1 MKDKNFSIANHWLKS
16 HNIKQSATEL
26 VREFPYFATGRLMMA
41 VENKDESSA
50 RLAALYFYNDRRL
63 MYLLTTGLETEDGL
77 TQKET
82 AVVDTETSD
91 TPEVHP
97 AEEIEP
103 PIDVANP
110 EGVEESHQ
118 ENPSANLIIT
128 TPEIETEEGDS
139 EDNEA
144 ELLALEKEN
153 LSKLLE
159 EQLKAYQ
166 SPVKK
171 SDKLPVA
178 SPFFTIDFF
187 ASQGIKIPGTSAD
200 QLEGKVKKFTEWLVL
215 LKNKNPNPTDLGTDP
230 ETEKIIDSIA
240 QSSNH
245 TQEVITETM
254 AEVLVKQGKR
264 EKAIHLYEKLSFL
277 NPSKSTYFAAK
288 INELK

>member
-1 MKDKNFSIANHWLKS
+1 MKDQNFSTVNHWLNT
-16 HNIKQSATEL
+16 HNIVYSAAEL
-26 VREFPYFATGRLMMA
+26 VHKFPYFATGRLMMA
-41 VENKDESSA
+41 MESRDESSA

-63 MYLLTTGLETEDGL
+63 SYLLSAGLETE
-77 TQKET
+77 TEVVQQET
-82 AVVDTETSD
+82 AGLETAGMADIGPSETVEGPIEMVASESGEEQLQKD
-91 TPEVHP
+91 PDENLTTTVP
-97 AEEIEP
+97 EIEP
-103 PIDVANP
+103 
-110 EGVEESHQ
+110 E
-118 ENPSANLIIT
+118 T
-128 TPEIETEEGDS
+128 TEAGE
-139 EDNEA
+139 NEA

-159 EQLKAYQ
+159 QQLKAYQ

-187 ASQGIKIPGTSAD
+187 ASQGIKMPGTAAD